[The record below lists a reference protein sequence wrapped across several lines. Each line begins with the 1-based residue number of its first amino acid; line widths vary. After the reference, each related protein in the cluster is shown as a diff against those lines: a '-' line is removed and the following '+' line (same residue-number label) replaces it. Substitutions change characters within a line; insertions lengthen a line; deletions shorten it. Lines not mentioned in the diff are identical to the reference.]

1 MKIVIF
7 TASANHPRFAE
18 TLRKF
23 GKNLPPEHTV
33 VIHDGPS
40 YIPCDVAVFFGSWKN
55 RNAPHHN
62 IKRQIV
68 EKAPVYIVL
77 ETPIL
82 GRKKVTDF
90 MEDEW
95 YRVGVNGFLND
106 DGTFNNKNMPG
117 DRWKKISS
125 ELNID
130 FSGFRT
136 NNKDNHI
143 LLALQI
149 PGDAALK
156 GTNITKWA
164 YASAHWIRAI
174 TNRKIIVRYPQLP
187 RQYDSEYLKKLK
199 SIPNIA
205 FQKGTKE
212 NLETTLAKVS
222 CTVTYTSGLAV
233 DSILAGTPTIAMHP
247 ANFAYSISSNH
258 LWEINNPKLGSVRQ
272 WLYDLSYCQ
281 WHVDEIEAGLSWQHL
296 EETILEKRAESS
308 TV

>member
-40 YIPCDVAVFFGSWKN
+40 YIPCDVAVFFGSWKT

-90 MEDEW
+90 MEDDW

-106 DGTFNNKNMPG
+106 DGTFNNKDMPC

-130 FSGFRT
+130 FAGWRHNLRSPV
-136 NNKDNHI
+136 
-143 LLALQI
+143 LVALQI

-156 GTNITKWA
+156 GVNITKWA
-164 YASAHWIRAI
+164 YGACHWIRDV
-174 TNRKIIVRYPQLP
+174 TDRQIIVRYPQLP
-187 RQYDSEYLKKLK
+187 RQYDNQYITKIKNIRNLK
-199 SIPNIA
+199 
-205 FQKGTKE
+205 FQKGTKD
-212 NLETTLAKVS
+212 NLEDTLAKVS

-258 LWEINNPKLGSVRQ
+258 LWEINNPRIASTRQ

-281 WHVDEIEAGLSWQHL
+281 WHVDEIEAGLPWEHL
-296 EETILEKRAESS
+296 EETVLEKRAESS
-308 TV
+308 IV